1 MVICGT
7 QIPAKARRGSNMG
20 TLGAQHG
27 IFRSMSLVKILGVV
41 VVFLSLLSGCLP
53 SVKFGY
59 PPRVENLASLQPG
72 VSTTENILLSLG
84 EPRGSGK
91 VKFTPDMEPR
101 SIWYYEYVESSGKK
115 ASLKFLLVFV
125 DKDIYDG
132 HLWFASSYTHK
143 VD

>member
-1 MVICGT
+1 
-7 QIPAKARRGSNMG
+7 
-20 TLGAQHG
+20 
-27 IFRSMSLVKILGVV
+27 MSLVKILGVV
-41 VVFLSLLSGCLP
+41 VVFLSLLTGCLP

-72 VSTTENILLSLG
+72 VSTTKDILLSLG

-91 VKFTPDMEPR
+91 AKLTPDMEPR

-125 DKDIYDG
+125 DKDTYDG
-132 HLWFASSYTHK
+132 HLWFASNYSHK
-143 VD
+143 GGENP

>member
-7 QIPAKARRGSNMG
+7 QIPVKAKRGSNLVTVRTPHG
-20 TLGAQHG
+20 TVHA
-27 IFRSMSLVKILGVV
+27 MPSLTILGIVV
-41 VVFLSLLSGCLP
+41 LSFSLLSGCLP

-72 VSTTENILLSLG
+72 VSTTKDILLSLG

-91 VKFTPDMEPR
+91 VKFTPDIEPR